1 MKNPRRPFSSP
12 IKVEEGKTTDM
23 RRCKAYKSA
32 ADYTYAQTEDYKQK
46 EVLGL
51 LEEENNTPFEI
62 DPKLLD
68 ALNKDKRNRN
78 IAN

>member
-23 RRCKAYKSA
+23 RRCKAYKSTE
-32 ADYTYAQTEDYKQK
+32 DYTYAQTLDYKQK
-46 EVLGL
+46 EALGI
-51 LEEENNTPFEI
+51 LEDEDNTPFEI